1 MEKTRILTVI
11 ALFGSL
17 ISSAQQ
23 WNTGTTNPNDIYRLD
38 NVGIGTNTPLH
49 KLHVDNG
56 GIMISGQTS
65 GYGGPQLIFS
75 EDITKN
81 SSGNWAI
88 EYLTAT
94 PNRPSMGGLNFWK
107 PSGGSGNKNY
117 SLFLKDNSKIG
128 MGVSDDKDN
137 EPNIFCNK
145 AFAGEYRLYVNGG
158 ILTTK
163 VKVANYCSESWAD
176 YVFADDY
183 QLKPLSEVADYI
195 KENKH
200 LPNIP
205 SAKTIEAEG
214 LDLAE
219 IASKQMEKI
228 EELTLYLIQV
238 EKDMQQLKADNKM
251 LKATLLDQSR
261 N

>member
-1 MEKTRILTVI
+1 MKKFRLLAGL
-11 ALFGSL
+11 ALLGSFV
-17 ISSAQQ
+17 SHAQ
-23 WNTGTTNPNDIYRLD
+23 WNNSTTNPNDIYYQLG
-38 NVGIGTNTPLH
+38 NVGIGTDTPLH
-49 KLHVDNG
+49 KLHVNDG

-75 EDITKN
+75 EDVTIN
-81 SSGNWAI
+81 QYGNWAI

-94 PNRPSMGGLNFWK
+94 PDRPSMGGMNFWK
-107 PSGGSGNKNY
+107 PSGGTGNAKNY
-117 SLFLKDNSKIG
+117 TLFLKNNGKIG
-128 MGVSDDKDN
+128 MGVTDDKDD
-137 EPNIFCNK
+137 PKFCNK

-183 QLKPLSEVADYI
+183 QLRPLSEVEGYI

-205 SAKTIEAEG
+205 SAKALEAEG

-251 LKATLLDQSR
+251 LKATLLDKSR